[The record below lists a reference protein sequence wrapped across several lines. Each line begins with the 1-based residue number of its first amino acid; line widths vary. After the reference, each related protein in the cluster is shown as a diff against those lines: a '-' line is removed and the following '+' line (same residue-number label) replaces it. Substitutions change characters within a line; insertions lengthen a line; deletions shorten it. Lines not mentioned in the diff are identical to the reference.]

1 MPLEP
6 PDFEN
11 SGDRSP
17 YRFAGA
23 LRADYRRY
31 LRSHRAVAGP
41 VKAHVAAAL
50 EFGFLAICVY
60 RYGRWTRRIRPRF
73 FAWPLAFVYHLAH
86 AATKMLF
93 GIDLSTNSRIG
104 PGFYIGHFGGIVI
117 HGNLGAGCSVGQGVT
132 IGSRGAGR
140 SDGYPE
146 IGDRVF
152 LGAGSM
158 VIGHVRIGDDVIVGA
173 NTVVVEDVPAGAR
186 VVSARPRILPPREPE
201 VSMRRAAG

>member
-1 MPLEP
+1 MPLAPSEHTGSE
-6 PDFEN
+6 DQ
-11 SGDRSP
+11 R
-17 YRFAGA
+17 RFAGA

-31 LRSHRAVAGP
+31 LISHRSVAGP
-41 VKAHVAAAL
+41 LRARIGAAL

-60 RYGRWTRRIRPRF
+60 RYGRWTRRIRPRVV
-73 FAWPLAFVYHLAH
+73 AWPLAFFYHLAH
-86 AATKMLF
+86 FATKVWF

-104 PGFYIGHFGGIVI
+104 PGFYIGHFGGIII

-132 IGSRGAGR
+132 IGLRGAG
-140 SDGYPE
+140 SSGGCPD

-158 VIGHVRIGDDVIVGA
+158 VIGSVRVGDDVVVGA

-186 VVSARPRILPPREPE
+186 VVSARARILPGRKHE
-201 VSMRRAAG
+201 VPVRRAAG

>member
-1 MPLEP
+1 MPSEP
-6 PDFEN
+6 SDHTP
-11 SGDRSP
+11 SGNQPPARL
-17 YRFAGA
+17 AGA

-31 LRSHRAVAGP
+31 LASHRAVAGP
-41 VKAHVAAAL
+41 FRASIAAAL

-60 RYGRWTRRIRPRF
+60 RYGRWTRRIRPRIL
-73 FAWPLAFVYHLAH
+73 AWPLAFVYHLAH
-86 AATKMLF
+86 FATKVLF

-104 PGFYIGHFGGIVI
+104 PGLYIGHFGGIII

-132 IGSRGAGR
+132 VGSRGAGR

-158 VIGHVRIGDDVIVGA
+158 VIGSVRVGNDVIVGA

-186 VVSARPRILPPREPE
+186 VVSAHARILPRRMREVP
-201 VSMRRAAG
+201 VRRAAG